1 MKTYAIT
8 DIHGCANT
16 FIELLNQIGLNK
28 TDRLF
33 LLGDYI
39 DRGPN
44 SIKTIDKIIELQKSG
59 YEVKCLTGNHEQ
71 MLLESFFNPLGAD
84 LWLNNGGI
92 AVMNELRISKVN
104 QIPQKYINFMKSL
117 HFHLETDDFIFVH
130 AGLDLNLKNP
140 LNDTDSLVWIR
151 SWEDHENL
159 FDFCGNKRVI
169 HGHTPQLKSRIENR
183 FSKFV
188 EGLHPVLNID
198 NGCVFQK
205 SGYNQL
211 CCVDLTNNQLFFQPN
226 CD

>member
-39 DRGPN
+39 DRGPK
-44 SIKTIDKIIELQKSG
+44 SIKTIDKIIELQTAG
-59 YEVKCLTGNHEQ
+59 YRIECLTGNHEQ
-71 MLLESFFNPLGAD
+71 MLLESIYNPLGAD

-92 AVMNELRISKVN
+92 AVMNELRISNVS
-104 QIPQKYINFMKSL
+104 QIPQKYINFINGLK
-117 HFHLETDDFIFVH
+117 FYVETEDFVFVH

-140 LNDTDSLVWIR
+140 FSDVDSLVWIR
-151 SWEDHENL
+151 GWEDNENL
-159 FDFCGNKRVI
+159 YTFLRNKRVV
-169 HGHTPQLKSRIENR
+169 HGHTPQLKSRIESR

-188 EGLHPVLNID
+188 DGSHPVLNID
-198 NGCVFQK
+198 NGCVFHK
-205 SGYNQL
+205 EGYNQL
-211 CCVDLTNNQLFFQPN
+211 CCVDLTNYELFFQKN